1 MRNIELTFNNF
12 YFSFYV
18 FLHCSL
24 GCKEIDLRL
33 GLRSEVCANGYK
45 RDVLHPFLVG
55 ITFHRDT
62 KSLEFGVVLY
72 KLCQRASAHIHLRL
86 NLNRHHTIVVLHN
99 KVDLGRS
106 LGIAPIIRLDS
117 QHQQLLHNILLGKGE
132 PATIM

>member
-24 GCKEIDLRL
+24 WCKEIDLRL

-55 ITFHRDT
+55 ITFHRVSSVRSVGTTYKGQSDFSIE
-62 KSLEFGVVLY
+62 KHMGIND
-72 KLCQRASAHIHLRL
+72 KLCKRR
-86 NLNRHHTIVVLHN
+86 
-99 KVDLGRS
+99 
-106 LGIAPIIRLDS
+106 
-117 QHQQLLHNILLGKGE
+117 
-132 PATIM
+132 